1 MDDIIEYLSNLL
13 GEINIKK
20 LIFPTIIIILFIG
33 SFTYLFY
40 TIKNIE
46 KNNNN
51 IESNIIKESSTTK
64 EVKEYIYVDVKGE
77 VANPGVYKLNNNSRV
92 IDAVE
97 ASGGITDKANTR
109 FINLSKLLEDGD
121 VVVVYSNTE
130 IETAKKENIVYV
142 ETPCVCEEVKNDAC
156 YNEEKEEEKK
166 EEQKD
171 KNQNNTNTKI
181 NINTAS
187 IDELK
192 TIDGIGDAK
201 ASAIIEYRQK
211 NGNFKSIEDIINVS
225 GISETLFSK
234 IKENITV

>member
-1 MDDIIEYLSNLL
+1 MDDIVEYLSNIL
-13 GEINIKK
+13 GDINIKK
-20 LIFPTIIIILFIG
+20 LIFPTIIIIILIAM
-33 SFTYLFY
+33 FTYLFY

-46 KNNNN
+46 KNDKN
-51 IESNIIKESSTTK
+51 IEEDNIKEITK
-64 EVKEYIYVDVKGE
+64 TEEVKEYIYVDVKGE

-121 VVVVYSNTE
+121 VVVVYSTEE
-130 IETAKKENIVYV
+130 IEKAKKDNIVYV
-142 ETPCVCEEVKNDAC
+142 ETPCICEEVKNDAC
-156 YNEEKEEEKK
+156 YNEEQEDKK
-166 EEQKD
+166 ED
-171 KNQNNTNTKI
+171 NQNVNNTNTKI

-187 IDELK
+187 VDELK
-192 TIDGIGDAK
+192 TISGIGDAK
-201 ASAIIEYRQK
+201 ANAIIEYRQK